1 MRCHVLPRRRSSRT
15 VAVAAAAAV
24 LLLAAFATATPA
36 APAPGARLERGKMLV
51 ASATLPDP
59 SFRRTVIL
67 LLEYD
72 ATGALGVIVDRPT
85 EIALETVLPEIAE
98 LKGRPETVFL
108 GGPVARDRM
117 VLLVRTSKP
126 PEPGSKVL
134 DGLFLT
140 TSFDVLRELARGPR
154 DPVPFR
160 AFVGYAGWAPGQL
173 DAEVA
178 RGDWD
183 VVPGDTAKILAPEPG
198 KIWEQMHE
206 RARGEWVRGAPPPT
220 ARDVCRASAPAFTS

>member
-1 MRCHVLPRRRSSRT
+1 VLLA
-15 VAVAAAAAV
+15 AVAAA
-24 LLLAAFATATPA
+24 TPA
-36 APAPGARLERGKMLV
+36 AAGARLERGRMLV
-51 ASATLPDP
+51 ASADLPDP
-59 SFRRTVIL
+59 NFRRSVVL

-85 EIALETVLPEIAE
+85 EIALETVLPEITE

-117 VLLVRTSKP
+117 VLLVRTAKA
-126 PEPGSKVL
+126 PEPGSRVL

-173 DAEVA
+173 DAEIA

-183 VVPGDTAKILAPEPG
+183 VAPGDAAKILAREPA
-198 KIWEQMHE
+198 KLWQQMHE
-206 RARGEWVRGAPPPT
+206 RARGEWVRGAPSLPAAGVAEIRAQRSTGGVALPPA
-220 ARDVCRASAPAFTS
+220 ARNACRASTLALTS